1 MEQARPHV
9 DNPHLVSTPLIR
21 TLHRAVEALGS
32 EERLAEVLGV
42 SSSMISEW
50 LSGETKI
57 PDPVYLKALDLVAH
71 PVNPRYWT

>member
-1 MEQARPHV
+1 MEEARFDK
-9 DNPHLVSTPLIR
+9 DNRQFVSTPLIR
-21 TLHRAVEALGS
+21 TLRRAVEALGS

-42 SSSMISEW
+42 ARSVITNW
-50 LSGETKI
+50 LSGETRI